1 MSGPERPLPVVVA
14 LAVPFMFAMN
24 SRHHSISSNS
34 DSRIS
39 SRTGRST
46 IILSVLCIAAA
57 LALAGCG
64 KKDQQPGGPGGPGG
78 QAMPVT
84 IIEAQAQRVP
94 VNVEAVGQS
103 EGSKEVQVRARVS
116 GILLKQ
122 RYTEGDRVK
131 AGAVLFQIDP
141 APYEIA
147 LAQVRA
153 ASAQARA
160 TLDQSQREE
169 NRLKPLAAE
178 QAISGREY
186 DTAISTR
193 KTSQAQLMAREADVR
208 SAELNLGYTKVAAP
222 ISGVT
227 GRSINSEGSLVT
239 AGTDSSLLTT
249 ISQTDPI
256 WVRFSLAEPEYAMVR
271 SNERN
276 AEVHLLLPD
285 GSLYAEAG
293 KLNFA
298 ASTVD
303 RTLGTIQ
310 LRAEVPNP
318 ALAILPGQFVRVR
331 VTIGQEEVFFVPQAA
346 VSTSDR
352 GKSVWVVG
360 PDNKATPRPVEVGA
374 WQGTS
379 WAVKKGLQAGDKVIV
394 DNLVKLRPGAPV
406 SPHPPQSPPA
416 SGAPQPGQ
424 APAQTPAPA
433 AAPAAAPGKAADG
446 KS

>member
-1 MSGPERPLPVVVA
+1 MNSPSPAAIVA
-14 LAVPFMFAMN
+14 LLSFVRSRCAPPRLTAMRANTPVKRRVLLVALTAV
-24 SRHHSISSNS
+24 
-34 DSRIS
+34 
-39 SRTGRST
+39 T
-46 IILSVLCIAAA
+46 
-57 LALAGCG
+57 LAGCG
-64 KKDQQPGGPGGPGG
+64 NKDQPQGGGPGGLGGPGG
-78 QAMPVT
+78 QALPVSV
-84 IIEAQAQRVP
+84 IEAQPQGVP
-94 VNVEAVGQS
+94 VNIEAVGQS

-131 AGAVLFQIDP
+131 AGAVLFLIDP

-147 LAQVRA
+147 LAQAQA
-153 ASAQARA
+153 ALAQARA

-169 NRLKPLAAE
+169 DRLKPLAAE

-193 KTSQAQLMAREADVR
+193 KTSQAQGMARQADVR
-208 SAELNLGYTKVAAP
+208 GAELNLGYTKVIAP

-227 GRSINSEGSLVT
+227 GRAINSEGSLVT

-256 WVRFSLAEPEYAMVR
+256 WVRFSFAEQEYNLVR
-271 SNERN
+271 ANEGN
-276 AEVHLLLPD
+276 AKVRLIFTD
-285 GSLYAEAG
+285 GRPPIDGG

-310 LRAEVPNP
+310 LRAEIPNSN
-318 ALAILPGQFVRVR
+318 LAILPGQFVRIR
-331 VTIGQEEVFFVPQAA
+331 VTLGTEEAFLVPQAA
-346 VSTSDR
+346 VSTSDQ

-360 PDNKATPRPVEVGA
+360 DDGRAAPRPVEVGQ

-379 WAVKKGLQAGDKVIV
+379 WIVKKGLKPGYKVII
-394 DNLVKLRPGAPV
+394 DNIVKLRPGAPV
-406 SPHPPQSPPA
+406 SPHPLQSAPAGGPGQQPAPGQIQQAPQQP
-416 SGAPQPGQ
+416 APQPPAGQ
-424 APAQTPAPA
+424 NNPQ
-433 AAPAAAPGKAADG
+433 G